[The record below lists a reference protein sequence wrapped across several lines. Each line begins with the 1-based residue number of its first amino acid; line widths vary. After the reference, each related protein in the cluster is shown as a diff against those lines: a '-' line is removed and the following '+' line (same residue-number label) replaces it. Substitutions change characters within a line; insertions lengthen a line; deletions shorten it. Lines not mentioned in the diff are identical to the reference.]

1 MSDVATGLSRS
12 ASAKPAFTIE
22 GGTASGPALGLQTE
36 IHDPQRQA
44 IVFPRTEQSWNNQH
58 RAACDL
64 QQTVCDTA
72 EEQASQWSV
81 FDIAEDD
88 KVSVDCPSGS
98 CDRVSGAP
106 GDNLT

>member
-1 MSDVATGLSRS
+1 LRS
-12 ASAKPAFTIE
+12 ASVKPAVTIE
-22 GGTASGPALGLQTE
+22 VCTASGPTLGLQTE

-44 IVFPRTEQSWNNQH
+44 IVFSRTEQSWNDQH

-64 QQTVCDTA
+64 QQTECDAA

-81 FDIAEDD
+81 FDIAEYD
-88 KVSVDCPSGS
+88 KVSVDCPSGPYN
-98 CDRVSGAP
+98 RVSWAP